1 MIVIFFKKVITLVV
15 SFKLKIRKSKNISYA
30 RHKINKS
37 DIRAVS
43 KALKSD
49 WLTIGPLVEELESKI
64 KNKTNSEAVVVSS
77 GTAALHCAYYAIG
90 CTEGDEI
97 ITPAITFAATQA
109 TAKIFGA
116 TIKYADIDYD
126 SGNINIESAANLI
139 NKKTKAIVTVDY
151 AGQPTNLNKLKELA
165 VKNNIYLI
173 EDAAH
178 SFGSSYEG
186 KPVGSI
192 ADLTTFSF
200 FATKNITTGEGGA
213 ITSNNREL
221 LEKARKFARQG
232 HERDKDNLQIVTEGL
247 WHQEVQ
253 SQGLNYRLPDIL
265 CALGISQLKNI
276 DKFKEIRRKIFRTYY
291 ESLSSIAQLDLP
303 FSDPNT
309 DPFWHLFAVKVP
321 SEKRLE
327 FFNYMRKNGV
337 LVQVNY
343 LPVYRHPF
351 FEDSSSEANCP
362 NAEYFYSREVS
373 LPIHANL
380 TTSQLKKIL
389 NLIHKFKFD

>member
-1 MIVIFFKKVITLVV
+1 MIVIFLKKAITFVF
-15 SFKLKIRKSKNISYA
+15 SFKLKIRKQKNISYA
-30 RHKINKS
+30 RHKVSKS

-49 WLTIGPLVEELESKI
+49 WLTIGPLVEELENEI
-64 KNKTNSEAVVVSS
+64 KNRTNAEAVVVSS

-90 CTEGDEI
+90 LAQEDEV

-116 TIKYADIDYD
+116 TIKYADIDYNT
-126 SGNINIESAANLI
+126 GNINIDSAANLI
-139 NKKTKAIVTVDY
+139 SKKTKAIVTVDY
-151 AGQPTNLNKLKELA
+151 AGQPANLNKLKELA

-186 KPVGSI
+186 KQVGSV

-213 ITSNNREL
+213 ITSSNHEL
-221 LEKARKFARQG
+221 LEKARRFARQG
-232 HERDKDNLQIVTEGL
+232 LVRDKNNFQINTEGL

-276 DKFKEIRRKIFRTYY
+276 DKFKEIRKQIFKNYH
-291 ESLSSIAQLDLP
+291 ESLSSITQLDLP
-303 FSDPNT
+303 FCNPEA

-321 SEKRLE
+321 PEKRLE

-351 FEDSSSEANCP
+351 FEDSLSKVSCP

-380 TTSQLKKIL
+380 TTLQLKKIL
-389 NLIHKFKFD
+389 NLVHKFKFA